1 MTRNRPHRS
10 PAPDD
15 ASDTTASDT
24 VFVSIE
30 PTSTLSTVVHRR
42 RFASGTAAVVF
53 TRENPRLD
61 DDDDEGVH
69 ALAPSSIGGGGE
81 DDALRVAHA
90 FLFRHGL
97 APAGGAE
104 PRRGGAQDEVGLA
117 VVGAGLAGSFATA
130 LAGVAAAAALDFAC
144 CRGLWGISDTGAAFR
159 AQLNLR
165 CDDSRPHRLTR
176 GARRS
181 SSSGSENFTRGPGH
195 CSEHSG
201 IGDGSEIRAAA
212 IERFT
217 SSTCA
222 QGSVMNEMS

>member
-1 MTRNRPHRS
+1 
-10 PAPDD
+10 
-15 ASDTTASDT
+15 
-24 VFVSIE
+24 VSIE

-53 TRENPRLD
+53 TREKPRLD
-61 DDDDEGVH
+61 DDNDEGVH
-69 ALAPSSIGGGGE
+69 ALAPSSRGGGGE

-104 PRRGGAQDEVGLA
+104 PRRGGAQHDVGAA
-117 VVGAGLAGSFATA
+117 VVGAGLAGSFATGLA
-130 LAGVAAAAALDFAC
+130 GVVAESLAGVAAAAALDFAC

-181 SSSGSENFTRGPGH
+181 SSSGSENFTRGSGH
-195 CSEHSG
+195 GSEHSG